1 MAHRRI
7 HPGASMLL
15 LLTLVTAE
23 SGCVSRRMT
32 IRTNPPG
39 ALVEVDGERLGLTP
53 VSSDFLY
60 YGTREITI
68 SAPGYETL
76 TVAQPVPPPW
86 YQIFPFEFFSDNLL
100 PFRVTNRHEFV
111 YQLRPRDPQLDVEDR
126 LMERARGF
134 RSQSQVGG

>member
-1 MAHRRI
+1 MAHRRF
-7 HPGASMLL
+7 PTGASMLL
-15 LLTLVTAE
+15 LLALVTAE
-23 SGCVSRRMT
+23 SGCVSRRLT

-53 VSSDFLY
+53 VSSDFTY
-60 YGTREITI
+60 YGTREVTI

-76 TVAQPVPPPW
+76 TVSQPVPPPW
-86 YQIFPFEFFSDNLL
+86 YQIFPFEFVSDNLL

-126 LMERARGF
+126 LMQRARGF